1 MKEANSKVGSMIGKN
16 KVTES
21 RLLNIPKANIK
32 GASCGCDSL
41 LNIGPKMNSLIS
53 KR

>member
-1 MKEANSKVGSMIGKN
+1 MKAESAKLVSLISKNSGTKN
-16 KVTES
+16 
-21 RLLNIPKANIK
+21 RLLNIPQANIK

>member
-1 MKEANSKVGSMIGKN
+1 MKTGNVASLVSKNAGTKN
-16 KVTES
+16 

-32 GASCGCDSL
+32 GVSCGCDSL

>member
-1 MKEANSKVGSMIGKN
+1 MKAANSKVGSMIGKD
-16 KVTES
+16 KITD